1 MELDFK
7 GRVAIV
13 TGAGGGLGRQHALAL
28 AARGAKVLVNDLGG
42 TLDGSGGSASAA
54 QAVADEIRAAG
65 GEAIANAAS
74 VTDFEAVQ
82 AMVKQA
88 ITAWGRVDILVNNA
102 GIIRD
107 AYFLLMSARDWRDV
121 LEVDLNGPFHCSKE
135 AVRIMAGRGGGVIV
149 NIGSGLV
156 AQPGQ
161 VNHSAAKAGMA
172 GFSRAL
178 AREVA
183 SKGIRVM
190 HVAPGFFKTEMSE
203 TLSRDSIEASYRLT
217 PLERWGLPEELAAL
231 VAFLASDDA
240 RCFSGQSIAIDG
252 GRSAV
257 EAEFGL

>member
-1 MELDFK
+1 MAALDQ
-7 GRVAIV
+7 RIALV
-13 TGAGGGLGRQHALAL
+13 TGGSRGLGRAVALEL
-28 AARGAKVLVNDLGG
+28 ARRGAWVAINYRRREREARETLAQLRAEGG
-42 TLDGSGGSASAA
+42 QGAA
-54 QAVADEIRAAG
+54 YRAD
-65 GEAIANAAS
+65 
-74 VTDFEAVQ
+74 VTDPDQVRRMFETVFD
-82 AMVKQA
+82 
-88 ITAWGRVDILVNNA
+88 RHRRLDILVNNA

-183 SKGIRVM
+183 PRGIRVM

-203 TLSRDSIEASYRLT
+203 TLSRDSIEASYQLT